1 MTSTTTV
8 EREARFLVHE
18 PSIHRAVSRL
28 TGLGPFRVI
37 RRHHERQRN
46 TYFDT
51 EDMRLWRA
59 KSVLKLRETCLP
71 RGNRD
76 RQAASAREVTFKKA
90 LAYRG
95 GVASRLEITS
105 RLRPAQREWMSR
117 GGVAIEPMR
126 RVRHLIGAR
135 GLRKLFTIET
145 DRTTLILAYRRPA
158 SLKLRRGLSEAQR
171 AKEGQRVELDVDRVA
186 VRHRRRIIGR
196 RLEIEVENL
205 SATPAVFRTAIE
217 ALRHRYRHDLR
228 LSGVSKFEFGRRV
241 CYTTSSRHGTN
252 ACLH

>member
-1 MTSTTTV
+1 MNNTTAV
-8 EREARFLVHE
+8 EREARFLVSE
-18 PSIHRAVSRL
+18 PSIHRAAARL

-51 EDMRLWRA
+51 DDMRLWQA
-59 KSVLKLRETCLP
+59 KSVLKLRET
-71 RGNRD
+71 
-76 RQAASAREVTFKKA
+76 ASAREVTFKKA

-126 RVRHLIGAR
+126 RVRRLIGAR
-135 GLRKLFTIET
+135 GLRKLFTIDT

-158 SLKLRRGLSEAQR
+158 SLKLRGGLSEARR

-186 VRHRRRIIGR
+186 VRHRRRSVAR

-205 SATPAVFRTAIE
+205 SATPAVFRAAIE
-217 ALRHRYRHDLR
+217 ALRRRYRHDLR

-241 CYTTSSRHGTN
+241 CYTTPSRHGTN